1 MAHSKF
7 QKDTTPQ
14 TEVIAERKKK
24 WSKVFFGPLTTF
36 CLSYSIEL

>member
-14 TEVIAERKKK
+14 TEVIAERKKNGK
-24 WSKVFFGPLTTF
+24 KFFLGLSQLFVFL
-36 CLSYSIEL
+36 IV